1 MKVETI
7 FDTANSK
14 AALFT
19 IEGLFESQYKPVPL
33 FVSVCVCMCVWT
45 GDLSIHPYVK
55 QTRLPL
61 CKLNISYCILLV
73 LKIGTF

>member
-33 FVSVCVCMCVWT
+33 FVSVCVCMCVWKVV
-45 GDLSIHPYVK
+45 GRGFVHPSLRK
-55 QTRLPL
+55 TD
-61 CKLNISYCILLV
+61 
-73 LKIGTF
+73 